1 MRRGKRSLCAATVC
15 AVTVM
20 VVSAGPVLAD
30 EAHGQGR
37 SICHF
42 SGLNDDPDAAFP
54 EGGRVQ
60 SYGQLVRWRLKAF
73 VPSPG
78 YACNPNNGFGD

>member
-1 MRRGKRSLCAATVC
+1 MGRTKKSLCAVALC
-15 AVTVM
+15 AAAIVS
-20 VVSAGPVLAD
+20 VSAGSALAD

-60 SYGQLVRWRLKAF
+60 SYGQLVRKGLKDA

-78 YACNPNNGFGD
+78 FACNPNNGFGD

>member
-1 MRRGKRSLCAATVC
+1 MRKAKRAACVLAVCAATLVGIG
-15 AVTVM
+15 AVP
-20 VVSAGPVLAD
+20 ALAD

-42 SGLNDDPDAAFP
+42 SGLNDDPDAPFP

-60 SYGQLVRWRLKAF
+60 SYGQLVRQGLKDV

-78 YACNPNNGFGD
+78 FACNPNNHFGE

>member
-1 MRRGKRSLCAATVC
+1 MGRAKKSLCAAAVC
-15 AVTVM
+15 AVVF
-20 VVSAGPVLAD
+20 VGLGAGSALAD
-30 EAHGQGR
+30 EAHGKGR

-42 SGLNDDPDAAFP
+42 SGLNDDPDAPFP

-60 SYGQLVRWRLKAF
+60 SYGQLVRKGLKSV

-78 YACNPNNGFGD
+78 FACNPNNGFGA

>member
-1 MRRGKRSLCAATVC
+1 MSKLRKSLCAAAACSVAVVC
-15 AVTVM
+15 LGVGTAH
-20 VVSAGPVLAD
+20 AD

-37 SICHF
+37 SACHF
-42 SGLNDDPDAAFP
+42 SGLNDDPGAPFP

-60 SYGQLVRWRLKAF
+60 SYGQLVRKGLKAE

-78 YACNPNNGFGD
+78 VACNPNTATPE